1 MGKFEKLDVYPC
13 LWDVCDWTIFVV
25 SKWNKQKNSNF
36 TENSDALKN
45 FHSFTYKSEN
55 NIYLFQYRTCKLP
68 TVGRMG
74 NVNICLKNYSKDS
87 KSENS
92 ISVCKYFSEPKN
104 NVQNTLKLLSPNKL
118 GKKWQLR
125 RLLKT
130 QENFWIL
137 LRLKTLYQDGL
148 NQELNNIDGFF
159 CSS

>member
-1 MGKFEKLDVYPC
+1 ML
-13 LWDVCDWTIFVV
+13 
-25 SKWNKQKNSNF
+25 
-36 TENSDALKN
+36 LKI

-55 NIYLFQYRTCKLP
+55 NIYLFQYRTCKLQ
-68 TVGRMG
+68 TVARMG
-74 NVNICLKNYSKDS
+74 NVNICLKHYSKDS

-92 ISVCKYFSEPKN
+92 ISVCKYFSETKN
-104 NVQNTLKLLSPNKL
+104 NFQNTLKLLSPNKL

-148 NQELNNIDGFF
+148 NQELNNIDGLKNPTSALHNQALFNDTF
-159 CSS
+159 LAGWNNQQNLVAFSIWR